1 MNVSSRTP
9 EGFPSH
15 CPLCGASVNIEYSEP
30 AGDAPCPNCGFLLW
44 ASVELVESITKISL
58 DLLGTTPYAITV
70 DSRFADLNADSL
82 DLVELV
88 MKLEDEYDMQIPDD
102 DYDKIQT
109 IGDVV
114 RYIKVKRRGKG
125 ETE

>member
-1 MNVSSRTP
+1 M
-9 EGFPSH
+9 
-15 CPLCGASVNIEYSEP
+15 
-30 AGDAPCPNCGFLLW
+30 W